1 MTPSSRWRSSQMAKS
16 CFFSNIIR
24 FNSPSSRSHW
34 CRCTFRTLFKKVT
47 LGSAHDWN
55 WWWSHISNNKLMRS
69 ISFIVNENLEKP
81 LLTLLQP
88 KASPRTNAT
97 EFLEIAYNGWR
108 MVNAPEV
115 RSVEWNTTLRT
126 LWNQR
131 KRDRFSVQFSK
142 KEFDGW
148 KEAERYKSFRKRIPA
163 DVIRFQ
169 EGRSTAEPVA
179 DDEKKKLKIDFRVQ
193 GIPQA
198 AVEQEEKAN
207 TNNWKGQCFQ
217 SEITQAENW
226 DVQAFHSRIDEG
238 HSQSGER
245 GAFRVVRNFIED
257 PVFLL
262 CKIFGRRR
270 RNDILWD
277 LFDAYIV
284 YETSWPRSEDV
295 LTERSQAQWYRESQQ
310 AFGWTEDICR
320 YLHQIEK
327 DKLCIAPERW
337 AGKSSSNFTEPSY
350 SPKAVSRKAMEI
362 EYLVSSFFF
371 VGMERIAILVEFS
384 KDGYQWIYIS
394 YNEFRLQD
402 IVITP
407 HRARFTRA
415 NIFSRVVQAYM
426 LHLFVCF
433 SQNNHLHERLSCFA
447 FSWSRFFSSTL
458 SSPISSSSLLDPSNM
473 ANVCAIPQVCLAVL
487 PNRFRSHF
495 LHRRQP
501 SQWHR
506 FSRQRLVRMS
516 FARQIRFSWARN
528 VFFSTARQEMPH
540 FGYYDKVDIMVETRR
555 LCRTNNL
562 ELTQSIEVYTE
573 FVARKLG
580 MWSQFQTLL
589 KELFSKEGK
598 HLFRPSNT
606 TILEE
611 VLAPLLNCHS
621 EDRQFIVDSGASL
634 QMTSKSATTII
645 KSKEFVVIM
654 TTKGMSGSTDVFLSL
669 WCWCKVHGRFYFWVS
684 IIDEMLKKV

>member
-1 MTPSSRWRSSQMAKS
+1 MK
-16 CFFSNIIR
+16 N
-24 FNSPSSRSHW
+24 
-34 CRCTFRTLFKKVT
+34 
-47 LGSAHDWN
+47 
-55 WWWSHISNNKLMRS
+55 

-97 EFLEIAYNGWR
+97 EFLEITYNGWR

-115 RSVEWNTTLRT
+115 RSVEWNTTLRK

-226 DVQAFHSRIDEG
+226 DVQAFSLK
-238 HSQSGER
+238 
-245 GAFRVVRNFIED
+245 V
-257 PVFLL
+257 
-262 CKIFGRRR
+262 
-270 RNDILWD
+270 
-277 LFDAYIV
+277 
-284 YETSWPRSEDV
+284 
-295 LTERSQAQWYRESQQ
+295 
-310 AFGWTEDICR
+310 
-320 YLHQIEK
+320 
-327 DKLCIAPERW
+327 
-337 AGKSSSNFTEPSY
+337 
-350 SPKAVSRKAMEI
+350 
-362 EYLVSSFFF
+362 
-371 VGMERIAILVEFS
+371 
-384 KDGYQWIYIS
+384 GYQWIYIS
-394 YNEFRLQD
+394 YKEFRLQD

-415 NIFSRVVQAYM
+415 NIFSRVVPACM

-433 SQNNHLHERLSCFA
+433 LKNNHLHERLSCFA
-447 FSWSRFFSSTL
+447 FSWSRFFSSTF

-473 ANVCAIPQVCLAVL
+473 ANVCAIPQACLAVL

-495 LHRRQP
+495 LHGRQP

-516 FARQIRFSWARN
+516 FARQIRLSWARN
-528 VFFSTARQEMPH
+528 VFSRNATY
-540 FGYYDKVDIMVETRR
+540 FGYRKVDNMVKSRR
-555 LCRTNNL
+555 LWRTNNL
-562 ELTQSIEVYTE
+562 EVTQSIEVYME
-573 FVARKLG
+573 FVARTVNI
-580 MWSQFQTLL
+580 SSDHQTEQLQR
-589 KELFSKEGK
+589 KFS
-598 HLFRPSNT
+598 HL
-606 TILEE
+606 
-611 VLAPLLNCHS
+611 
-621 EDRQFIVDSGASL
+621 
-634 QMTSKSATTII
+634 
-645 KSKEFVVIM
+645 
-654 TTKGMSGSTDVFLSL
+654 
-669 WCWCKVHGRFYFWVS
+669 Y
-684 IIDEMLKKV
+684 

>member
-1 MTPSSRWRSSQMAKS
+1 MLPRWEVWNETRHWEHCETKGKGIGSLFSSPKR
-16 CFFSNIIR
+16 
-24 FNSPSSRSHW
+24 NSTDERKPKGTSLSGKEFPPTW
-34 CRCTFRTLFKKVT
+34 YDFKKGAAQRNPWRTMKRRSLRLTSESKVFRKQQLSKKKKRT
-47 LGSAHDWN
+47 RIIEKVSA
-55 WWWSHISNNKLMRS
+55 SNQKSRRQKIETYKPFTQES
-69 ISFIVNENLEKP
+69 TKVIHNLENVGHFE
-81 LLTLLQP
+81 
-88 KASPRTNAT
+88 SCG
-97 EFLEIAYNGWR
+97 I
-108 MVNAPEV
+108 
-115 RSVEWNTTLRT
+115 S
-126 LWNQR
+126 
-131 KRDRFSVQFSK
+131 SK
-142 KEFDGW
+142 IQCSYCAKYL
-148 KEAERYKSFRKRIPA
+148 AE
-163 DVIRFQ
+163 
-169 EGRSTAEPVA
+169 G
-179 DDEKKKLKIDFRVQ
+179 
-193 GIPQA
+193 
-198 AVEQEEKAN
+198 
-207 TNNWKGQCFQ
+207 
-217 SEITQAENW
+217 
-226 DVQAFHSRIDEG
+226 
-238 HSQSGER
+238 
-245 GAFRVVRNFIED
+245 VV
-257 PVFLL
+257 
-262 CKIFGRRR
+262 
-270 RNDILWD
+270 NDILWD